1 VWGHHK
7 IKGLAKVPLRLLFFG
22 FQMVSKIE
30 HHICNVRAP
39 VRDLLS
45 PWQNETVPTDLVKQD
60 ESAPNGHYFVT
71 HYEMVHV
78 FHYARK
84 GSAASSSFPPNW
96 I

>member
-1 VWGHHK
+1 MG
-7 IKGLAKVPLRLLFFG
+7 
-22 FQMVSKIE
+22 SKIE
-30 HHICNVRAP
+30 RHIRNARAP

-71 HYEMVHV
+71 HYEMINA

-84 GSAASSSFPPNW
+84 DSAASSSFSLKW